1 MVVGLCTLSLRI
13 PQARS
18 LKDKRS
24 VVRSVLT
31 RVRARFNVSVAE
43 VAAQDRHKDAVLA
56 VAAVGSSR
64 TAVSELLEQ
73 VARFVSDGFPAE
85 MVDYIVEI
93 R

>member
-1 MVVGLCTLSLRI
+1 MYVGLCTLSLHI

-24 VVRSVLT
+24 VVRSVLG

-43 VAAQDRHKDAVLA
+43 VGAQDRHKDAVLA
-56 VAAVGSSR
+56 VAAVGSSAGVV
-64 TAVSELLEQ
+64 TDLLEE
-73 VARFVSDGFPAE
+73 VARFVGGGFPAE
-85 MVDYIVEI
+85 LVDYVVEL

>member
-1 MVVGLCTLSLRI
+1 MFVGVCTLTLRI
-13 PQARS
+13 PQACS

-24 VVRSVLT
+24 VIRSILA

-56 VAAVGSSR
+56 VAAVGSSAGSV
-64 TAVSELLEQ
+64 TDLLEEI
-73 VARFVSDGFPAE
+73 ARFVGEGFAAE
-85 MVDYIVEI
+85 LIDHVVEL